1 LGVLRATLGGEALIV
16 GTRAVEKDE
25 GGGVE
30 ILAFPELGT
39 KGEHR
44 EPTLQTPL
52 EVWASSTD
60 SDRAFFEDPN
70 DAARTTGGNE
80 ERARN
85 RWLLPWLA
93 PRLREKSQIIDV
105 LTAQGLD
112 SKIVTQVAG
121 ALRAAAPKG
130 EESIYRELSSL
141 IPSGGHIPDEADR
154 VALVGPAGV
163 GKSSSIIKLTIHEK
177 QRLQRRVGWLSFD
190 QRHITMG
197 DPLALYATILGVRY
211 ETAAS
216 VKEARRAWQRLADC
230 DLVLIDTPGV
240 APRNRAGLKD
250 LQTLLEKPGDLR
262 KILLI
267 PGSTNMSEMTDWVL
281 NYQQLGVSSLFFTK
295 LDECRYFGPLINAAI
310 RFRCPVSYVTLGQ
323 NLTGD
328 IEIAKGEVLASLLL
342 ASIHYSGHVL

>member
-1 LGVLRATLGGEALIV
+1 M
-16 GTRAVEKDE
+16 
-25 GGGVE
+25 
-30 ILAFPELGT
+30 
-39 KGEHR
+39 
-44 EPTLQTPL
+44 
-52 EVWASSTD
+52 
-60 SDRAFFEDPN
+60 
-70 DAARTTGGNE
+70 
-80 ERARN
+80 
-85 RWLLPWLA
+85 
-93 PRLREKSQIIDV
+93 
-105 LTAQGLD
+105 AQGLD

-121 ALRAAAPKG
+121 ALRAAAPEG
-130 EESIYRELSSL
+130 EESIHRELSNL
-141 IPSGGHIPDEADR
+141 IPSGGHIPDEPDR

-163 GKSSSIIKLTIHEK
+163 GKSSSIIKLTIYEK
-177 QRLQRRVGWLSFD
+177 QRLQRRIGWLSVD

-240 APRNRAGLKD
+240 APRNQVGLKD
-250 LQTLLEKPGDLR
+250 LQALLEKPSNLR

-267 PGSTNMSEMTDWVL
+267 PGSTSMSEMTDWVL
-281 NYQQLGVSSLFFTK
+281 SYQQLGISSLFFTK
-295 LDECRYFGPLINAAI
+295 LDECRYFGPLINTAI

-342 ASIHYSGHVL
+342 ASIHYPGPVL